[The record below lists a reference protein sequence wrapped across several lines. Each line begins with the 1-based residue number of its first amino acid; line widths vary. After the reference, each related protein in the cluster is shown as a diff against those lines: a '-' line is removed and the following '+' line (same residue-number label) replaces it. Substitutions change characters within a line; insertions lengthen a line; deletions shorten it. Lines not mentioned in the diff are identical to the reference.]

1 MMMMM
6 MIVMMIV
13 IVIVIIVMM
22 MNIGRQTLSWVPLQ
36 RFIMNAIFLKT
47 KMMLMLIMM
56 LMMVSNPIKVAKAG
70 QGSILYYRHLTNVQP
85 AQVMRECWF
94 ENTLA
99 RLSALRIKKNLT
111 EIQVL

>member
-1 MMMMM
+1 MMMM
-6 MIVMMIV
+6 MIVMMMMMVMAMIVMMIVMMMMVMMMVMVMIV

-56 LMMVSNPIKVAKAG
+56 LMMGSNPIKEAKAC
-70 QGSILYYRHLTNVQP
+70 QGHILYNRHLTNVQP
-85 AQVMRECWF
+85 AGD
-94 ENTLA
+94 A
-99 RLSALRIKKNLT
+99 
-111 EIQVL
+111 